1 MTTSERESTPQ
12 DIEREAEAS
21 RRRLSSTLDELRD
34 NLTPSHVVEE
44 LLDNA
49 RDGGAS
55 MLRALG
61 KAARENPIPT
71 LLIGTGCAMFLMGGA
86 AASTTGTPRAGMR
99 RHETETGGTVT
110 RRRPEEEYGTSYAD
124 RSDTAG
130 LAAAARDKAGAAM
143 ETVSEGMASARE
155 SVAGAASEIGERA
168 KRVAEGVG
176 ETYQAY
182 SGVALDGARH
192 AGERVKETVS
202 RSSEKVR
209 ENVTT
214 LLHEQPLVLGALGVA
229 IGAAIGAML
238 PRTQTE
244 DRMLGE
250 TSDALKGTAAKMVG
264 EQYEHAKEAAAKV
277 AEDVRDIA
285 AERGLTADSAGEVVG
300 ELGRR
305 VKEAAGTG
313 GSSQDARSSMQQAA
327 DQRSDGGRQQQGGHG
342 PAGGGSQMSGGGQ
355 SETLAIVEVTPDRNR
370 S

>member
-1 MTTSERESTPQ
+1 MTTTDRETTPQ

-34 NLTPSHVVEE
+34 NLTPGHVVEE

-49 RDGGAS
+49 KDGGAS

-71 LLIGTGCAMFLMGGA
+71 LLIGTGCAMFLMGSGA
-86 AASTTGTPRAGMR
+86 ATATSSTSRSGRAR
-99 RHETETGGTVT
+99 DDFERGGT
-110 RRRPEEEYGTSYAD
+110 RYRSDERYGSSYDD

-130 LAAAARDKAGAAM
+130 LAAAAREKAGAAM
-143 ETVSEGMASARE
+143 ESVSGTVASARDSVAEGMASARD
-155 SVAGAASEIGERA
+155 SVTGVASDVSERA

-182 SGVALDGARH
+182 SGVAMDSARH

-202 RSSEKVR
+202 RSSEKMR
-209 ENVTT
+209 ENVNT
-214 LLHEQPLVLGALGVA
+214 LLNEQPLVLGAIGVA

-238 PRTQTE
+238 PRTETE

-250 TSDALKGTAAKMVG
+250 TSDALKGTAAKIAG
-264 EQYEHAKEAAAKV
+264 EQYDLAKETASKV

-285 AERGLTADSAGEVVG
+285 AERGLTTENAGEIVG

-305 VKEAAGTG
+305 VKEAAG
-313 GSSQDARSSMQQAA
+313 
-327 DQRSDGGRQQQGGHG
+327 
-342 PAGGGSQMSGGGQ
+342 
-355 SETLAIVEVTPDRNR
+355 VEPERG
-370 S
+370 